1 MLVIVMLLS
10 CSISLAQNNARIIPS
25 TGEELLSDTA
35 VAVIP
40 VYLLKQAN
48 AKMIERKY
56 LLKIVSQQDTIIN
69 NKDSIISIINNDKN
83 KFLNAYQ
90 IEVNKNKDIT
100 KELNR
105 EISINKVHNTILTV
119 LAFIF
124 CGLFIIK

>member
-1 MLVIVMLLS
+1 MLLS
-10 CSISLAQNNARIIPS
+10 CSISLAQNNARIVPS

-90 IEVNKNKDIT
+90 IERDNNKAIKKKLDKVLNNNKVY
-100 KELNR
+100 KSV
-105 EISINKVHNTILTV
+105 ISI
-119 LAFIF
+119 LALALI
-124 CGLFIIK
+124 GIFIIK